1 MTILDSIILGVVEG
15 ITEFLPVSST
25 AHLILTAKLLG
36 LQETVSL
43 KAYETIIQFGAILAV
58 LFIYKDKIFWSNN
71 NTNNSTNMKQTIIL
85 WIKLCVAFIPT
96 GLVGLFFYSYIK
108 AFFTPSATIWFMIA
122 TGMIF
127 IIVEKLHTEKEHHIN
142 SLEKTNFFK
151 SILIGL
157 FQTIALLPGVSR
169 SGATIIGGML
179 IGLKRKTAVE
189 FSFLLAIPTM
199 LVATAYEIYKGY
211 NDFVF
216 DSILTLGIG
225 FVVSFLA
232 SFLAVKWFLK
242 FVEKYDFIPFGIYLI
257 LSAIGF
263 YFLIL

>member
-1 MTILDSIILGVVEG
+1 MTILDSIILGLVEG

-36 LQETVSL
+36 LKETASL

-58 LFIYKDKIFWSNN
+58 LFIYKDKIFFDIKDKVQRDN
-71 NTNNSTNMKQTIIL
+71 KLIL
-85 WIKLCVAFIPT
+85 WLKLCIAFIPT
-96 GLVGLFFYSYIK
+96 GLVGLFLYSSIK
-108 AFFTPSATIWFMIA
+108 EFFTPSATIWFMIA
-122 TGMIF
+122 TGTIF
-127 IIVEKLHTEKEHHIN
+127 ILVEKLHNEKDHHID
-142 SLEKTNFFK
+142 SLEKTTFIK

-157 FQTIALLPGVSR
+157 FQAISLLPGVSR

-189 FSFLLAIPTM
+189 FSFLLALPTM
-199 LVATAYEIYKGY
+199 FVATGYEIYKGY
-211 NDFVF
+211 EDFVF
-216 DSILTLGIG
+216 DSLLTLGIG

-232 SFLAVKWFLK
+232 SFVAVKWFLK

-257 LSAIGF
+257 VSAIGF

>member
-1 MTILDSIILGVVEG
+1 MTILDSIILGLVEG

-36 LQETVSL
+36 LEETIAL

-71 NTNNSTNMKQTIIL
+71 KKSQNSFKQTLIL
-85 WIKLCVAFIPT
+85 WLKLGIAFIPT
-96 GLVGLFFYSYIK
+96 GIIGLLFYSSIK
-108 AFFTPSATIWFMIA
+108 EFFTPSATIWFMIG
-122 TGMIF
+122 TGIIF
-127 IIVEKLHTEKEHHIN
+127 ILVEKLHNEKDHHIN
-142 SLEKTNFFK
+142 SLQKTSFIK

-157 FQTIALLPGVSR
+157 FQAISLLPGISR

-199 LVATAYEIYKGY
+199 LVATLYEIYKGY
-211 NDFVF
+211 EDFVF
-216 DSILTLGIG
+216 DSIITLGIG
-225 FVVSFLA
+225 FVVSFFA

-242 FVEKYDFIPFGIYLI
+242 FIEKYDFIPFGIYLI
-257 LSAIGF
+257 VSGLGF

>member
-1 MTILDSIILGVVEG
+1 MTILDSVILGVVEG
-15 ITEFLPVSST
+15 ITEFLPISST
-25 AHLILTAKLLG
+25 AHLILTAKILG
-36 LQETVSL
+36 LQETASL

-58 LFIYKDKIFWSNN
+58 LFIYKDKIFWSN
-71 NTNNSTNMKQTIIL
+71 TNKNSQSMKQTIIL
-85 WIKLCVAFIPT
+85 WIKLCVAFVPT
-96 GLVGLFFYSYIK
+96 GLVGLLFYSAIK

-122 TGMIF
+122 TGSIF
-127 IIVEKLHTEKEHHIN
+127 ILVEKLHNEKDHHID
-142 SLEKTNFFK
+142 SLEKTSFIK
-151 SILIGL
+151 SILIGF

-169 SGATIIGGML
+169 SGTTIIGGML

-211 NDFVF
+211 DTFVF
-216 DSILTLGIG
+216 DSLLTLGIG

-257 LSAIGF
+257 VSACLF
-263 YFLIL
+263 YFFII

>member
-1 MTILDSIILGVVEG
+1 MTILDSIILGLVEG

-36 LQETVSL
+36 LKETASL

-58 LFIYKDKIFWSNN
+58 LFIYKEKIFFDIKDKVQRKNKL
-71 NTNNSTNMKQTIIL
+71 TL
-85 WIKLCVAFIPT
+85 WLKLCIAFIPT
-96 GLVGLFFYSYIK
+96 GLVGLFLYSSIK
-108 AFFTPSATIWFMIA
+108 EFFTPSATIWFMII
-122 TGMIF
+122 TGTIF
-127 IIVEKLHTEKEHHIN
+127 ILVEKLHNEKDHHIDN
-142 SLEKTNFFK
+142 LEKTSFLK

-157 FQTIALLPGVSR
+157 FQAISLLPGVSR

-179 IGLKRKTAVE
+179 VGLKRKTAVE
-189 FSFLLAIPTM
+189 FSFLLALPTM

-211 NDFVF
+211 EDFVF
-216 DSILTLGIG
+216 DSMITLSVG
-225 FVVSFLA
+225 FVVSFFA
-232 SFLAVKWFLK
+232 SFLAVKWFLR

-257 LSAIGF
+257 VSAIGF